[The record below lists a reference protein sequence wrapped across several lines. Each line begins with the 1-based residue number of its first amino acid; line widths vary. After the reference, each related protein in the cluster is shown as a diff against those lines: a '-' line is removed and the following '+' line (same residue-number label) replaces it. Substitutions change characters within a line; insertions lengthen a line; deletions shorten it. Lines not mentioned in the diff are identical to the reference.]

1 MIRDRC
7 SFNIFDELS
16 IAETIPDKLLKTD
29 FVPLM
34 LKVLDITLRVYAK
47 RYFFNWLI
55 FQ

>member
-34 LKVLDITLRVYAK
+34 LKVLDITLREFMLK
-47 RYFFNWLI
+47 DIFLI
-55 FQ
+55 G